1 MVGVGEG
8 WLVQRRGGWC
18 RGGVVGV
25 GEGWLV

>member
-1 MVGVGEG
+1 MVGIGEG
-8 WLVQRRGGWC
+8 WLVYGRGGWY